1 MARDWKDKA
10 REGGGKY
17 LKFKNGMQYDMEFI
31 DGPRE
36 HAFTNEAGKDV
47 TSMEWDVDVEGDE
60 KILSVSSRRLL
71 QLLADEDDDE
81 ELIGSVLRIKAIGD
95 GFERQWRVKRI
106 HATRASQKPLLSESE
121 PVKEIAH
128 SENEPRQKTN
138 LRPVKKQADVEEEDD
153 GPFQGRADDESDEEE
168 DVEAEMIKKLK
179 TNGKQRAAEL
189 AIIHKDDEEGDDRE
203 ASGSESP
210 TPRAKSGGRK
220 RVAGGTPR
228 ERVVSS
234 IDEMEEAV
242 KGRKRDRT
250 ARQTGPY
257 STVDGDVQHKKRR
270 VSKRSTRRDNDG

>member
-106 HATRASQKPLLSESE
+106 HATSTSQKPLLSKSE

-128 SENEPRQKTN
+128 SDNEPRQKTN
-138 LRPVKKQADVEEEDD
+138 LRPVKKTADVEEEDD
-153 GPFQGRADDESDEEE
+153 GPFQRRADDEDDEEE
-168 DVEAEMIKKLK
+168 DVKTGMLRKLR

-189 AIIHKDDEEGDDRE
+189 AIVHKDDEEESAGE
-203 ASGSESP
+203 VSGSE
-210 TPRAKSGGRK
+210 TPVSTRTSGTV
-220 RVAGGTPR
+220 RVKATGAHRT
-228 ERVVSS
+228 RVVTS
-234 IDEMEEAV
+234 IDEMEDAV
-242 KGRKRDRT
+242 RGKTRRKRKSAWED
-250 ARQTGPY
+250 A
-257 STVDGDVQHKKRR
+257 
-270 VSKRSTRRDNDG
+270 